1 MEVAN
6 AASRQERATS
16 RRPSGR
22 CSSKVRLSRA
32 GGKLPHH
39 RHRDRKAAPC
49 ENVLWKFPNMHA
61 EMRPAH
67 DRVNVG
73 TMLFVTHG
81 GGQCSLQTA
90 EY

>member
-6 AASRQERATS
+6 AASRQERAAS

-22 CSSKVRLSRA
+22 RSSKARLSRA
-32 GGKLPHH
+32 GGKLPRH

-49 ENVLWKFPNMHA
+49 ENVNVHA
-61 EMRPAH
+61 EMRSAH
-67 DRVNVG
+67 DWVNVG
-73 TMLFVTHG
+73 TMLFVTHR

>member
-39 RHRDRKAAPC
+39 RHRDRKAA
-49 ENVLWKFPNMHA
+49 LHA

-67 DRVNVG
+67 DRLNVG
-73 TMLFVTHG
+73 TMLFVTHR